1 MDPPRVDYSSSRQAS
16 RSRSL
21 LGTLVAIALLIGAGY
36 LLARYLDRQEQAEVN
51 ATELDRIVVALRET
65 RNRLEVYRISGTVT
79 TKSEVRGGL
88 GDILKGDMTAKQ
100 PWSTPYFLNMR
111 DLSLDDYIWDSRTR
125 TLLVRAPA
133 VAADAP
139 NIDESRQI
147 VDYGGLIITRD
158 MQTQLRHEVAKGA
171 RKQAMDEAAKPEH
184 MAAATRAARE
194 ALARNLKAPL
204 QAAGLGDV
212 AIVVRTPVDGRSSD
226 GERWDVSRSIAEVL
240 AERAAR

>member
-1 MDPPRVDYSSSRQAS
+1 MPRINDSTPQYGS

-21 LGTLVAIALLIGAGY
+21 LGTLVAVALLIGAGY
-36 LLARYLDRQEQAEVN
+36 LLARYFDRQEQDEVN

-65 RNRLEVYRISGTVT
+65 RNRLEVYRIGGDVT
-79 TKSEVRGGL
+79 TKRETRGGP
-88 GDILKGDMTAKQ
+88 GGILKGGMVAKQ
-100 PWSTPYFLNMR
+100 PWTTSYFINMR
-111 DLSLDDYIWDSRTR
+111 DLSLDDYIWDERTR

-139 NIDESRQI
+139 NVDESRQI
-147 VDYGGLIITRD
+147 VSYDGLVITRR
-158 MQTQLRHEVAKGA
+158 MQTRLRHEVAKGA
-171 RKQAMDEAAKPEH
+171 RKQAVDEAAKPEN
-184 MAAATRAARE
+184 MAAATQAARE

-204 QAAGLGDV
+204 KAAGLGDV
-212 AIVVRTPVDGRSSD
+212 SIVVRTPVDGRSSD